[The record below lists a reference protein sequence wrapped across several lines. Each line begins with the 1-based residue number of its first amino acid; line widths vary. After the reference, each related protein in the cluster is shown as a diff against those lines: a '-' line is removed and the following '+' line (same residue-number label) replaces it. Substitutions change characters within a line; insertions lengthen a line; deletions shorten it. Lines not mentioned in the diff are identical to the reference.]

1 MLNKIT
7 CQLSA
12 FLIAVFSLH
21 ITSHAHVKE
30 GTQRGDFILTAQGL
44 SLTPLDQSQQYAC
57 EVVDPTILFKPK
69 NKGATKTLTSKQF
82 CSLWKKGHSFDSNA
96 PNATLVFS
104 DQHNNS
110 YQMIFE
116 IPTAHPTNNTL
127 ALTAVPLDSKKNES
141 FLKNNQPVSAK
152 EFAEGIQTLKK
163 ETLSLL
169 IDDAEGPDYDNP
181 WDPS

>member
-1 MLNKIT
+1 MLNKII
-7 CQLSA
+7 CQLA
-12 FLIAVFSLH
+12 AVLITVCSLQVAG
-21 ITSHAHVKE
+21 HAHVQE
-30 GTQRGDFILTAQGL
+30 GQQKGDFILTAQGL
-44 SLTPLDQSQQYAC
+44 DLTPLDQSKYTCQITA
-57 EVVDPTILFKPK
+57 PSILFKQK
-69 NKGATKTLTSKQF
+69 NKGASKTLTLKQF
-82 CSLWKKGHSFDSNA
+82 CSLWKKGHSFETNA

-116 IPTAHPTNNTL
+116 ILMAHTTNNTL
-127 ALTAVPLDSKKNES
+127 ILIAVPLEAKNKKS

-152 EFAEGIQTLKK
+152 EFIKGTQTLKK

-169 IDDAEGPDYDNP
+169 IDDAEGPNYDNP